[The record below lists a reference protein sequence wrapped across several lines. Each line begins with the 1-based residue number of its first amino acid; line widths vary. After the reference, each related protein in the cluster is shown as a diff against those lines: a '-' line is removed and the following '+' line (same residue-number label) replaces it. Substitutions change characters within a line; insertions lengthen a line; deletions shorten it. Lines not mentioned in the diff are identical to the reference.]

1 MIRLKKLMVKRNIC
15 WILTLAMVMSLVV
28 IPSNNV
34 YATNVTADQ
43 AIAWVQS
50 QVGKALDVD
59 GAYGAQCVDLIMAYY
74 DYLGVPRASGNA
86 VDYTTNALPSGWQ
99 RIKGAQPQKGD
110 ILVYTEDM
118 VTWQYM
124 RQTEL
129 HITRILIKYKVFKKL
144 AINMMDYIHHTGA

>member
-50 QVGKALDVD
+50 QVGKALEVD
-59 GAYGAQCVDLIMAYY
+59 GA
-74 DYLGVPRASGNA
+74 
-86 VDYTTNALPSGWQ
+86 
-99 RIKGAQPQKGD
+99 
-110 ILVYTEDM
+110 
-118 VTWQYM
+118 
-124 RQTEL
+124 
-129 HITRILIKYKVFKKL
+129 
-144 AINMMDYIHHTGA
+144 

>member
-110 ILVYTEDM
+110 ILVYTGGYGH
-118 VTWQYM
+118 VAI
-124 RQTEL
+124 

>member
-99 RIKGAQPQKGD
+99 RIKGAATTKGRYFS
-110 ILVYTEDM
+110 IH
-118 VTWQYM
+118 
-124 RQTEL
+124 R
-129 HITRILIKYKVFKKL
+129 RIWSRGNI
-144 AINMMDYIHHTGA
+144 